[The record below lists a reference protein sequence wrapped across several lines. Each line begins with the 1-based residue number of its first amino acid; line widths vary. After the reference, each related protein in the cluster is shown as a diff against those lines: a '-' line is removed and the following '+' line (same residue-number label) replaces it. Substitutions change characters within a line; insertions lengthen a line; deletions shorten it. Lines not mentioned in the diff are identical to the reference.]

1 MVKKRLI
8 LSVLLMLQIVPLA
21 YASGPTAAIYFTNT
35 YGYDRDYYFV
45 YDTIYVTG
53 HNFDPD
59 TNYTVALVK
68 DITLTNGMVIPES
81 APDTVT
87 MITSDSDG
95 NVSIAEIWS
104 QFGNTGSPYLPIG
117 DYYLFVD
124 VDDDGIYDEE
134 VDVVGS
140 TSIKPSVGLTRGGG
154 SDVPQFVTPEFPGG
168 TIMAVVAFLIAAL
181 LFSARVRRER
191 FGP

>member
-1 MVKKRLI
+1 M
-8 LSVLLMLQIVPLA
+8 VPLV
-21 YASGPTAAIYFTNT
+21 YASESTAAIYFTNT

-45 YDTIYVTG
+45 YDTIYIIGV
-53 HNFDPD
+53 NFEPD

-81 APDTVT
+81 APDTTT
-87 MITSDSDG
+87 MVTSDSDG
-95 NVSIAEIWS
+95 NVTIAEIWS
-104 QFGNTGSPYLPIG
+104 QFGNTGSPYLPVG
-117 DYYLFVD
+117 EYYLFVD
-124 VDDDGIYDEE
+124 VDDDGVYDEE

-140 TSIKPSVGLTRGGG
+140 MDIRAGVGFTRDGGP
-154 SDVPQFVTPEFPGG
+154 DVPEFHVPEMPGG
-168 TIMAVVAFLIAAL
+168 TIMAVLAFLIAAL